1 MEPDIYALRN
11 ESLWKQSYRITHH
24 IIKEGFSHTVLPITL
39 SKNVFTFILKLKI
52 MQISG
57 KHKIH
62 NGKVR

>member
-52 MQISG
+52 
-57 KHKIH
+57 K
-62 NGKVR
+62 